1 MCAALKSLINKHFPA
16 GESAKFADSPA
27 GIALI
32 VKGLAA
38 ARMRGQKRQQE
49 GWVEAEAVAVTGCGA
64 GWAVAAARE
73 MAGWRGGGIA

>member
-1 MCAALKSLINKHFPA
+1 M
-16 GESAKFADSPA
+16 KFADSPA

-49 GWVEAEAVAVTGCGA
+49 GWVEAEAVAVVAAREVTGCGVR
-64 GWAVAAARE
+64 GAR
-73 MAGWRGGGIA
+73 